1 MKYLTVFDALIM
13 LGLNELSLICCNRP
27 GPCSLTL
34 GFVVC
39 QESGRRRPRLTV
51 RKYAGGRQHPNTVM
65 DIDPRL
71 RDTGLS
77 LLSSARSANT
87 WKASNSAMNVL
98 RRLENTY
105 DIDLS
110 FPWSQQQLA
119 NYIVSCSLEG
129 HKASTVQ
136 SNLSHIRMSHR
147 LQGMQFSADGMTS
160 RMLLTGLRNSVGGG
174 LKRLAMSPRLLILS
188 KHRLKATNL
197 PTHDKLMIW
206 TIFTWL
212 FFGSFRSS
220 EILCN
225 LVSEF
230 SDTSLTADRI
240 SWTDSPD
247 GFIEVSL
254 HHPKEARN
262 REPVKVELLSLP
274 QKVFCPVL
282 AFHKWRR
289 VADRDLKLEAGMP
302 VFRFLS
308 GALVTGSFINK
319 LLKKLLSQD
328 VNYEDLGV
336 YCHSF
341 RAGLVCAMA
350 RMGMSEEKCKIV
362 GRWRSS
368 CWLKYAKEGRA
379 VRKEDMLQISRLILA
394 AASMPDPTMTFS
406 EDDCRVSW

>member
-1 MKYLTVFDALIM
+1 
-13 LGLNELSLICCNRP
+13 
-27 GPCSLTL
+27 
-34 GFVVC
+34 
-39 QESGRRRPRLTV
+39 
-51 RKYAGGRQHPNTVM
+51 M

-71 RDTGLS
+71 RDTGLN
-77 LLSSARSANT
+77 LLSKARSANT
-87 WKASNSAMNVL
+87 WKASNSALNVL
-98 RRLENTY
+98 GRLENTY

-110 FPWSQQQLA
+110 FPWSRQQLA

-129 HKASTVQ
+129 HKSSTVQ
-136 SNLSHIRMSHR
+136 SNLSHIRMAHR
-147 LQGMQFSADGMTS
+147 MQGLEFTADGLTS
-160 RMLLTGLRNSVGGG
+160 KMLLAGLRNSVGGG
-174 LKRLAMSPRLLILS
+174 LKRLAMSPRLLILA
-188 KHRLKATNL
+188 KHRLKASNL
-197 PTHDKLMIW
+197 SIHDKLLVW

-220 EILCN
+220 EILCS
-225 LVSEF
+225 LVNEF
-230 SDTSLTADRI
+230 SDTSLTSDRI
-240 SWTDSPD
+240 RWTDSQE
-247 GFIEVSL
+247 GFIEVFL
-254 HHPKEARN
+254 HHPKEART

-289 VADRDLKLEAGMP
+289 VADKDLRLEAGMP

-308 GALVTGSFINK
+308 GALVTGSYINK

-328 VNYEDLGV
+328 VNYDELGV

-350 RMGMSEEKCKIV
+350 RMGISEEKCKIV

-368 CWLKYAKEGRA
+368 CWLKYAKEGRG
-379 VRKEDMLQISRLILA
+379 VRRADMLEVSRLVLA
-394 AASMPDPTMTFS
+394 AASIPDPAMTFT